1 MANTVIQ
8 FKQSFINAAPISLNV
23 GEPAYSYVSNT
34 MFIGTPDNAGYIK
47 IGGFSEVLRLDEAYN
62 HANSAYRSQNA
73 TGQYANSAFIHANAA
88 YLSQNASGQYAN
100 GAYAHA
106 NSAYA
111 NANGAFAKSNAAY
124 IHANSAYIE
133 TNAAFFHANS
143 GFIKTNS
150 AFIHANS
157 AYSNANGAFAAANAA
172 YIQANSAFI
181 QTNSAFIHANAAYT
195 SQNATGQ
202 YANSAF
208 IKTNSAFGHANSGFI
223 HSNAAFERANNSL
236 SANVG
241 GTITGDVTISGNLV
255 VVGNTTYVN
264 SSQTLIADNILT
276 LNAAIDQT
284 SAPVLNAGIE
294 IDRGIDANVYVLWN
308 ETIDKWT
315 VTNDGTNYYGIASD
329 AAESYANSGFIKAN
343 AAFAHANSGYESQNA
358 TGQYANAA
366 FIHANSA
373 YQSQNASGQYAN
385 AAFTV
390 ANGAFIH
397 ANAAYISQNAT
408 GQYANSAFIK
418 TNSAFGHANSGF
430 IHANAAFNHANAAY
444 VSQNASGQYANAAF
458 IRANNSLNA
467 NVGGQVTGDVT
478 IVGNVTSNTLTT
490 TGSNG
495 SISGANAI
503 FTNYIFAAN
512 GNVDLYLY
520 SSNAYANANAGF
532 AKANAASANANGAF
546 AAANLAFNQANSAFI
561 QSNAAFVHANS
572 GFIHANAAYLSQN
585 ATGQYANSAFVH
597 ANSAYESQNATGQ
610 YANSAFIQAN
620 SAFIHANSGYESQN
634 ATGQYANAAFIHA
647 NSAFIQ
653 TNSAF
658 DHANAAYIS
667 QNATGQYAN
676 AAFVR
681 ANNSLDA
688 NNGGTVTGFINVTQN
703 VSIGTYL
710 DLATDQSNPTRVEG
724 RVFYDNTQ
732 HALAYYNESDMTFQ
746 IGQEAVLRVWNN
758 TGATIADG
766 KPVYITNDSSANG
779 FPSVALASAATANT
793 AEFIGLTT
801 TSIANSGFGY
811 VTTLGKVNNLN
822 TSLFS
827 EGQELFLSDT
837 PGQYQTSPAASPSVP
852 LVIGYVVVSDVTNG
866 SIYVHTH
873 LMEGRNKSNGA
884 ILFARDGVIDQ
895 DPTTL
900 YWDYANNSLGVG
912 TATPQANLHVTG
924 SGLFTGNVTISGN
937 LNVTN
942 ANFISTSELTVTGNT
957 IVMNNGATG
966 IPTLNAEIIINRGS
980 SANVFIRWD
989 ESIDEWTLSE
999 DGITNS
1005 HILTSG
1011 KTADTWDVYNSFDAY
1026 EKRSYPIG
1034 ANLSKGI
1041 DYQANA
1047 AFATANIAE
1056 IVAISGFI
1064 QANAGFGHA
1073 NAAYLSQNAT
1083 GQYANSAFVHANSAF
1098 TYGNATANYANSA
1111 FIKANASFDHANAAF
1126 AAANNVFPQ
1135 IQPSYDTA
1143 NAAFIRAN
1151 NSLNANVGGTVT
1163 GNVVVIGNVVAT
1175 ALQTTGSIDANAVFA
1190 NYIFGANGS
1199 IDLTIYANN
1208 AYANANAGFAKANG
1222 AYDQANAAFLQ
1233 ANTPSYTANSAA
1245 SYANSAFLQAN
1256 TPSYVANSAAS
1267 YANSAFETAN
1277 SASVYANS
1285 AFLAA
1290 NVADGK
1296 AVASGNYAN
1305 GAFLQANAA
1314 ITHAQ
1319 SSFEVANSA
1328 AIYANGAFTAANV
1341 ADSKAVASGNYA
1353 NAAFTRANNS
1363 LDANNGGSVSGTI
1376 LSTANVRAVYVV
1388 ANSGFTS
1395 AAGGSKL
1402 ELTDIGLVTVDV
1414 ASQQF
1419 KFGASGIESS
1429 PGIYGGSFG
1438 GNRLSLSNETN
1449 LISNRY
1455 DVVKIQTG
1463 TDGTTVNEW
1472 VFSNNSLTAPGGITA
1487 NGFTAG
1493 GVNVVPTLASSYN
1506 TANSAFI
1513 HANAAFLAANN
1524 ATDTYVRNH
1533 ANAAF
1538 IRANNSLNANV
1549 GGQITGD
1556 VTITGNLVIVGNTVY
1571 ANAQTVLI
1579 ADNIITLNAAIDQS
1593 AAPTMN
1599 AGIEVDRG
1607 NQPNVAL
1614 LWNETIQSWQ
1624 FTNDGSTY
1632 ESFGGG
1638 SAGVYANAA
1647 FIQANAAFAVAN
1659 AANAAAANGGSVVV
1673 TFATT
1678 PPATANANGH
1688 IWIDAD
1694 DGTEYM
1700 YFKDGDGYQWVE
1712 FGPSSSNVSSNTFI
1726 NANITSTLTHANAAY
1741 THANAASQH
1750 ANASFEVA
1758 NVAASLANSAYAAA
1772 NNVTSDRLSSNLKL
1786 NIIQVLESA
1795 NIYTTAIGGN
1805 VNIDIGNNTSY
1816 FFSANTTANVTFNL
1830 RGNAATSFDTT
1841 VAIGQTASV
1850 AIALK
1855 QGATKYKANVYI
1867 DGVLQ
1872 TPYWLGNAAPGYATT
1887 QQQSIDVYTYTVF
1900 KTAAS
1905 TYSILAA
1912 NSNFGLAQG
1921 QPGQG

>member
-23 GEPAYSYVSNT
+23 GEPAYSFVSNT
-34 MFIGTPDNAGYIK
+34 LFIGTPGNNGFVK
-47 IGGFSEVLRLDEAYN
+47 IGGLSEVLRLDEAFHAAN
-62 HANSAYRSQNA
+62 SGFIKTNSAFSHANSAFANA
-73 TGQYANSAFIHANAA
+73 NGAFAAANGAYIQANSGFIKTNAAFDHANAA
-88 YLSQNASGQYAN
+88 YTSQNASGQYAN

-106 NSAYA
+106 NAAYA
-111 NANGAFAKSNAAY
+111 NANGAFAAANGAYIQANAVFSNANSY
-124 IHANSAYIE
+124 IIYNDGVNVRQNNNIIVALDSA
-133 TNAAFFHANS
+133 NAAHSNS
-143 GFIKTNS
+143 
-150 AFIHANS
+150 
-157 AYSNANGAFAAANAA
+157 NGAFAAANAA

-181 QTNSAFIHANAAYT
+181 KTNSAFGHANAAYQ

-208 IKTNSAFGHANSGFI
+208 IKTNSAFGHANSSFG
-223 HSNAAFERANNSL
+223 HANAAFIRANNSL

-241 GTITGDVTISGNLV
+241 GTVTGDVTISGNLTV
-255 VVGNTTYVN
+255 IGNTTYVN

-276 LNAAIDQT
+276 LNAAINQA

-329 AAESYANSGFIKAN
+329 AAEAYANSGFIQAN
-343 AAFAHANSGYESQNA
+343 AAFVHANSGYQ
-358 TGQYANAA
+358 
-366 FIHANSA
+366 
-373 YQSQNASGQYAN
+373 
-385 AAFTV
+385 
-390 ANGAFIH
+390 
-397 ANAAYISQNAT
+397 SQNAT

-430 IHANAAFNHANAAY
+430 IHANSGFIHANSAY
-444 VSQNASGQYANAAF
+444 NSQNATGQYANAAF

-467 NVGGQVTGDVT
+467 NVGGNVTGEVV
-478 IVGNVTSNTLTT
+478 IIGNLTSNTLTT

-520 SSNAYANANAGF
+520 SSNAYANANGGF
-532 AKANAASANANGAF
+532 AKANAAFANANGAF

-561 QSNAAFVHANS
+561 QSNSAYAQ
-572 GFIHANAAYLSQN
+572 ANAAY
-585 ATGQYANSAFVH
+585 T
-597 ANSAYESQNATGQ
+597 
-610 YANSAFIQAN
+610 
-620 SAFIHANSGYESQN
+620 SQN
-634 ATGQYANAAFIHA
+634 ATGQYANAAFIWANAAYNQANTDKANLVNSGYTAQLYSNGVFGLPGNLLFQPSKGRITNEGDGVLAITANGQSGNTGLVLDNAGQGILYGKTGVLIQTNEGLFDSAPKNFTFGADGTFTFPDNTVQNTSPVATSYYANSAFANANAAFASANAAFANANGAFASANAAFANANGAFAAANAAYNQA

-653 TNSAF
+653 SNSAF
-658 DHANAAYIS
+658 VHANAAYES

-688 NNGGTVTGFINVTQN
+688 NNGGTVTGNVTVTQN
-703 VSIGTYL
+703 LFVLRDTTVSGNLYVLGNTFSINAGSLVSNDTLFILGTGNYTADVLDIGFASHYNDGTNAHTGLIRDSGTKEWQLFKGYTPEI
-710 DLATDQSNPTRVEG
+710 LANNNIDINHPS
-724 RVFYDNTQ
+724 
-732 HALAYYNESDMTFQ
+732 FQ
-746 IGQEAVLRVWNN
+746 I
-758 TGATIADG
+758 D
-766 KPVYITNDSSANG
+766 
-779 FPSVALASAATANT
+779 
-793 AEFIGLTT
+793 
-801 TSIANSGFGY
+801 
-811 VTTLGKVNNLN
+811 TLN
-822 TSLFS
+822 
-827 EGQELFLSDT
+827 
-837 PGQYQTSPAASPSVP
+837 
-852 LVIGYVVVSDVTNG
+852 
-866 SIYVHTH
+866 
-873 LMEGRNKSNGA
+873 
-884 ILFARDGVIDQ
+884 
-895 DPTTL
+895 
-900 YWDYANNSLGVG
+900 
-912 TATPQANLHVTG
+912 ANLHATYVLTKNID
-924 SGLFTGNVTISGN
+924 L
-937 LNVTN
+937 LPY
-942 ANFISTSELTVTGNT
+942 AN
-957 IVMNNGATG
+957 
-966 IPTLNAEIIINRGS
+966 
-980 SANVFIRWD
+980 
-989 ESIDEWTLSE
+989 SIYD
-999 DGITNS
+999 
-1005 HILTSG
+1005 
-1011 KTADTWDVYNSFDAY
+1011 K
-1026 EKRSYPIG
+1026 
-1034 ANLSKGI
+1034 
-1041 DYQANA
+1041 ANA
-1047 AFATANIAE
+1047 AFNSAN
-1056 IVAISGFI
+1056 SGFI
-1064 QANAGFGHA
+1064 QANAAFVHA
-1073 NAAYLSQNAT
+1073 NSGYQSQNATGQYANSAFIQANSAYQSQNAT
-1083 GQYANSAFVHANSAF
+1083 GQYANSAFVQANAAF
-1098 TYGNATANYANSA
+1098 NH
-1111 FIKANASFDHANAAF
+1111 ANASF

-1135 IQPSYDTA
+1135 IQPAFNTA

-1151 NSLNANVGGTVT
+1151 NSLNANAGGTVT
-1163 GNVVVIGNVVAT
+1163 GNVVVIGNVVAD
-1175 ALQTTGSIDANAVFA
+1175 AFQTSGPAGDITGANAIFA

-1222 AYDQANAAFLQ
+1222 AYNHANAAFLQ
-1233 ANTPSYTANSAA
+1233 ANTPSDVANSAA
-1245 SYANSAFLQAN
+1245 IYANGAFLQAN

-1267 YANSAFETAN
+1267 YANSAFATAN
-1277 SASVYANS
+1277 SASV
-1285 AFLAA
+1285 
-1290 NVADGK
+1290 
-1296 AVASGNYAN
+1296 
-1305 GAFLQANAA
+1305 
-1314 ITHAQ
+1314 
-1319 SSFEVANSA
+1319 
-1328 AIYANGAFTAANV
+1328 YANGAFTAANV

-1363 LDANNGGSVSGTI
+1363 LNANNGGSVSGTI
-1376 LSTANVRAVYVV
+1376 LSTANVRADYVV
-1388 ANSGFTS
+1388 ANTGFASG
-1395 AAGGSKL
+1395 AGLSKL
-1402 ELTDIGLVTVDV
+1402 SLSDIGIVAIDV

-1419 KFGASGIESS
+1419 KFGAAGIESN
-1429 PGIYGGSFG
+1429 PGIYGGTFG
-1438 GNRLSLSNETN
+1438 GNKLSLNNETN
-1449 LISNRY
+1449 LRSERY

-1472 VFSNNSLTAPGGITA
+1472 VFANNSLTAPGGITA

-1493 GVNVVPTLASSYN
+1493 GINVVPTLTSSFN

-1556 VTITGNLVIVGNTVY
+1556 VTITGNLVIIGNTVY
-1571 ANAQTVLI
+1571 ANTQTVLI
-1579 ADNIITLNAAIDQS
+1579 ADNIITLNAAIDQTS
-1593 AAPTMN
+1593 APTSN

-1607 NQPNVAL
+1607 NQPNVSII
-1614 LWNETIQSWQ
+1614 WNETTDKWT
-1624 FTNDGSTY
+1624 FTNDGTTY
-1632 ESFGGG
+1632 SDLGSGSG
-1638 SAGVYANAA
+1638 SAGDYANGA

-1700 YFKDGDGYQWVE
+1700 YFKDGDGFQWVE
-1712 FGPSSSNVSSNTFI
+1712 FGPTSSNVTSNTFI
-1726 NANITSTLTHANAAY
+1726 TANIASSYGQANAAFNM
-1741 THANAASQH
+1741 ANAASQH
-1750 ANASFEVA
+1750 ANAGFEIA
-1758 NVAASLANSAYAAA
+1758 NNAASLANSGFSVANGAAFSA
-1772 NNVTSDRLSSNLKL
+1772 NTSTVTSSRLSSNLKL

-1795 NIYTTAIGGN
+1795 NIYPTAIGGN

-1830 RGNAATSFDTT
+1830 RGNTTTTFDTT

-1855 QGATKYKANVYI
+1855 QGDTKYKANVYI

-1872 TPYWLGNAAPGYATT
+1872 TPYWLGNSSPGYATS
-1887 QQQSIDVYTYTVF
+1887 QPQSIDVYTYTVF
-1900 KTAAS
+1900 KTATS